1 MRAILCRMK
10 HAVPTAILAILGLGA
25 QDHPVGYDDTPLLPG
40 GEWHVH
46 DGQRPQPRVVT
57 PGEGTAPP
65 SDAVVLFDG
74 SDLSAFRQG
83 EDVAKWNVES
93 GYMEVN
99 GTGSIETVERFGDVQ
114 LHLEWATPSEVR
126 GDSQGRGNS
135 GVFLMG
141 KYEIQILD
149 SSGNVTYPDGQA
161 AAMYG
166 QYPPLV
172 NASRGPGEWQSY
184 DIFFRAPRFED
195 GAAVVPAQVTVVHNG
210 VLVQN
215 ARQFLGATTHR
226 NLAQYTEH
234 AAEGPIALQ
243 DHGNPVRFRNIWVR
257 RL

>member
-1 MRAILCRMK
+1 MK
-10 HAVPTAILAILGLGA
+10 HVVPTALLALFGSGF
-25 QDHPVGYDDTPLLPG
+25 QDNPVGYDDTPLLPG
-40 GEWHVH
+40 GKWHVH
-46 DGQRPQPRVVT
+46 DGQRPQPPIVT

-74 SDLSAFRQG
+74 SDMSAFRQG
-83 EDVAKWNVES
+83 EEVAKWKVEG

-99 GTGSIETVERFGDVQ
+99 GTGSIETVERFGDIQ
-114 LHLEWATPSEVR
+114 LHLEWATPSEVE
-126 GDSQGRGNS
+126 GISQGRGNS

-141 KYEIQILD
+141 KYEIQVLD
-149 SSGNVTYPDGQA
+149 SYENVSYPDGQA

-166 QYPPLV
+166 QYPPMV

-195 GAAVVPAQVTVVHNG
+195 GTPAAPAQVTVVHNG

-215 ARQFLGATTHR
+215 AREYLGPTTHR
-226 NLAQYTEH
+226 RLATYSEH

-243 DHGNPVRFRNIWVR
+243 DHGNPVRFRNVWVR